1 MSLTQGNAQ
10 MSGFFF
16 LRKFGLK
23 LQSVTAIKSGVLQML
38 TTHSVHVTLQLK
50 ILDVEKDLT

>member
-10 MSGFFF
+10 MSGFSF